1 MKNFDPEYVSASY
14 RLEVDTKTLPEDDI
28 RITKEIR
35 NIAKG
40 YLAEDDI
47 RVYSEEEDRLE
58 NLTGNR
64 ARNLMINGIGFLI
77 GIFDAQVGGN
87 GSVSDQENAD
97 AGGNPDGNF
106 TCAVGNDR
114 YFGGVCRSASDS
126 GCGVYRVLAVVSV
139 ERSSFY
145 HDFNDRGSI
154 CRLSRFGAQDPE

>member
-58 NLTGNR
+58 NLMSNS

-87 GSVSDQENAD
+87 DTIIDGLREENVS
-97 AGGNPDGNF
+97 
-106 TCAVGNDR
+106 
-114 YFGGVCRSASDS
+114 
-126 GCGVYRVLAVVSV
+126 YR
-139 ERSSFY
+139 RK
-145 HDFNDRGSI
+145 R
-154 CRLSRFGAQDPE
+154 QT